1 MSGGREK
8 RCSSPMLPAT
18 SEIAGATATA
28 KQATAATPR
37 LLRRKSQRGNWFTR
51 KCFHAAYYYLDDP
64 PHHPNAPQVDW
75 EVPVKIG
82 DEIRAAVPVN
92 EFAKHVASL
101 HADGDIGF
109 SREYEAI
116 QNECISDDL
125 PCEHSQH
132 PENKRKNRYLNITA
146 YDHSRVHLHPT
157 PGQKKNLDYINANFI
172 DGYQKGHAFIGT
184 QGPLPDTFDCF
195 WRMIWEQ
202 RVAII
207 VMITNLVERG
217 RRKCDMYWPKD
228 GVETYGVIQV
238 KLIEEEVMSTYTVR
252 TLQIK
257 HLKLKKKKQC
267 NTEKLVYQYHYTNWP
282 DHGTPDHPLPVLN
295 FVKKSSAANPAEAGP
310 IVVHC
315 SAGVGRT
322 GTYIV
327 LDAMLKQ
334 IQQKSI
340 VNVFGFLRHI
350 RAQRNFLVQTEEQYI
365 FLHDA
370 LVEAIASGETN
381 LMAEQVEELKNCTP
395 YLEQQ
400 YKNIIQFQPKDI
412 HIASA
417 MKQVNSI
424 KNRGAIF
431 PIEGSRVHLT
441 PKPGEDGSDYIN
453 ASWLHGFRRLRD
465 FIVTQHPM
473 AHTIKDFWQMVWDH
487 NAQTVVLLSSLDD
500 INFAQFWPDEAT
512 PIESDH
518 YRVKY
523 LNKTNKSDYVSRDFV
538 IQSIQDD
545 YELTVKMLHCPSWP
559 EMSNPNSIYDFIVD
573 VHERCNDYR
582 NGPIV
587 IVDRYGGAQA
597 CTFCAISS
605 LAIEM
610 EYCSTANV
618 YQYAKLYHNK
628 RPGVWTSSEDI
639 RVIYNILSFLPGNL
653 NLLKRTALRTE
664 FEDVTTATPDLY
676 SKICSNGNVPQHVI
690 LQQQQLH
697 MLQLQQQHLETQQQQ
712 QQQLQQQQTA
722 LHETVS
728 TPPTDTNPSI
738 LPILSLLPPT
748 VAPLSF
754 NSSTPPPPP
763 QPSSPTPSPQ
773 AIQMPSPSDLSHQI
787 SPTVAN
793 ATSPATPAT
802 ATATATPTT
811 PTTPTTVLPIT
822 PTIPLASPNSLTL
835 TNANF
840 HTVTNNAAD
849 LMEHQQQQMLA
860 LMQQQTQL
868 QQQYNTHQH
877 HNNVGD
883 LLMNNADNSPTTSPT
898 IINNNNNNNNVTNAA
913 ATDAQNL
920 DIVG

>member
-8 RCSSPMLPAT
+8 HCSSSPMLPAT
-18 SEIAGATATA
+18 SPAIASATATS
-28 KQATAATPR
+28 ATAATPR

-92 EFAKHVASL
+92 EFSKHVASL

-381 LMAEQVEELKNCTP
+381 LMAEQVEELRNCTP

-728 TPPTDTNPSI
+728 TPTTDTNPSL

-748 VAPLSF
+748 VAPLSS
-754 NSSTPPPPP
+754 NSSTNTTTPP
-763 QPSSPTPSPQ
+763 PSPQ
-773 AIQMPSPSDLSHQI
+773 TIQLPSPSELSHQI
-787 SPTVAN
+787 LPTVAS
-793 ATSPATPAT
+793 ATSPVAPATPGT
-802 ATATATPTT
+802 CATPTT
-811 PTTPTTVLPIT
+811 PTTPTTVLPTI
-822 PTIPLASPNSLTL
+822 PTIPLASQNSLTL

-840 HTVTNNAAD
+840 HTVTNNAAE

-868 QQQYNTHQH
+868 QQQYNTHQSH

-883 LLMNNADNSPTTSPT
+883 LLMNNTDNSPTTSPT
-898 IINNNNNNNNVTNAA
+898 IVNNNINNNNNVTNAA

>member
-1 MSGGREK
+1 MSSGGGEK
-8 RCSSPMLPAT
+8 RCSSPMLHAT
-18 SEIAGATATA
+18 SEVGG
-28 KQATAATPR
+28 ATAATPR

-334 IQQKSI
+334 IQQKNI

-518 YRVKY
+518 YRVKF

-712 QQQLQQQQTA
+712 QQQQQQQTA
-722 LHETVS
+722 LNETVS
-728 TPPTDTNPSI
+728 TPSTDTNPSL

-748 VAPLSF
+748 VAPLS
-754 NSSTPPPPP
+754 SSSSITPPPPSTPIP
-763 QPSSPTPSPQ
+763 QPPQTIQLPSH
-773 AIQMPSPSDLSHQI
+773 SPSDLSHQI
-787 SPTVAN
+787 SSTVAN
-793 ATSPATPAT
+793 AASPVTPAT
-802 ATATATPTT
+802 ASASAGATPTT
-811 PTTPTTVLPIT
+811 PMTTTVP
-822 PTIPLASPNSLTL
+822 PTIPTIPSLASQNSLTL

-868 QQQYNTHQH
+868 QQQYNAHQQH

-883 LLMNNADNSPTTSPT
+883 LLMNNADNSPTASPT
-898 IINNNNNNNNVTNAA
+898 ITNNNHITNNNVTSAA

>member
-1 MSGGREK
+1 MTFCGLTYFS
-8 RCSSPMLPAT
+8 
-18 SEIAGATATA
+18 
-28 KQATAATPR
+28 
-37 LLRRKSQRGNWFTR
+37 R

-116 QNECISDDL
+116 QNECVSDDMA
-125 PCEHSQH
+125 CEHSQH

-146 YDHSRVHLHPT
+146 CKWAITGYRKSITKFSLSLSLSASFATDDHSRVHLHPT

-172 DGYQKGHAFIGT
+172 DGYQKAHAFIGT

-228 GVETYGVIQV
+228 GIETYGVIQV
-238 KLIEEEVMSTYTVR
+238 KLVEEEVMSTYTVR

-257 HLKLKKKKQC
+257 HLK
-267 NTEKLVYQYHYTNWP
+267 V
-282 DHGTPDHPLPVLN
+282 G
-295 FVKKSSAANPAEAGP
+295 SSKRLFFPINCKVQKFILAQEEEAVQSGEAGLSVSLYQLAGP
-310 IVVHC
+310 WHTGSSIARAEFHQEILSCQSRRSGSNCCPLQVSVGNPSIFDFDLDLCDSVRSTC

-381 LMAEQVEELKNCTP
+381 LPAEQVEELKNCTP

-400 YKNIIQFQPKDI
+400 YKNIIQFQTKDI

-473 AHTIKDFWQMVWDH
+473 THTIKDFWQMVWDH
-487 NAQTVVLLSSLDD
+487 NAQTIVLLSSLDD
-500 INFAQFWPDEAT
+500 I
-512 PIESDH
+512 
-518 YRVKY
+518 
-523 LNKTNKSDYVSRDFV
+523 VS
-538 IQSIQDD
+538 
-545 YELTVKMLHCPSWP
+545 
-559 EMSNPNSIYDFIVD
+559 
-573 VHERCNDYR
+573 
-582 NGPIV
+582 
-587 IVDRYGGAQA
+587 
-597 CTFCAISS
+597 
-605 LAIEM
+605 
-610 EYCSTANV
+610 
-618 YQYAKLYHNK
+618 
-628 RPGVWTSSEDI
+628 
-639 RVIYNILSFLPGNL
+639 
-653 NLLKRTALRTE
+653 
-664 FEDVTTATPDLY
+664 
-676 SKICSNGNVPQHVI
+676 
-690 LQQQQLH
+690 
-697 MLQLQQQHLETQQQQ
+697 
-712 QQQLQQQQTA
+712 
-722 LHETVS
+722 
-728 TPPTDTNPSI
+728 
-738 LPILSLLPPT
+738 
-748 VAPLSF
+748 
-754 NSSTPPPPP
+754 
-763 QPSSPTPSPQ
+763 
-773 AIQMPSPSDLSHQI
+773 
-787 SPTVAN
+787 
-793 ATSPATPAT
+793 
-802 ATATATPTT
+802 
-811 PTTPTTVLPIT
+811 
-822 PTIPLASPNSLTL
+822 
-835 TNANF
+835 
-840 HTVTNNAAD
+840 
-849 LMEHQQQQMLA
+849 
-860 LMQQQTQL
+860 
-868 QQQYNTHQH
+868 
-877 HNNVGD
+877 
-883 LLMNNADNSPTTSPT
+883 
-898 IINNNNNNNNVTNAA
+898 
-913 ATDAQNL
+913 
-920 DIVG
+920 